1 MPPPELLMIRTADIE
16 DFFAN
21 GKVPDNKTSFRGTYS
36 TTTGRYEFASM
47 RQYIVDLKNKGRD
60 IDPADVDFTLIPVDF
75 TTEAVINNY
84 DGSTTVYVTGCI
96 PYIESPR
103 MAVLDTDRATLV
115 FTFTSQLVK

>member
-1 MPPPELLMIRTADIE
+1 
-16 DFFAN
+16 
-21 GKVPDNKTSFRGTYS
+21 
-36 TTTGRYEFASM
+36 M

-103 MAVLDTDRATLV
+103 MRQKCL
-115 FTFTSQLVK
+115 K